1 MNPEHYM
8 HTNIHYMV
16 AAGWPIVDFIFNGSK
31 DCAILFPQHYGPT
44 CVWLTVPQL
53 LSYWWLWACIGL
65 VFLLTVAN
73 YRVHWTAILYSYS
86 TPDPVSHLFL
96 HCIVCHHTYTPQ
108 WLTHL
113 YQGPRWTGV
122 PRIKHRRYRTSGSC
136 VTCGLLLKE
145 LRRSS
150 SITTSCYG

>member
-8 HTNIHYMV
+8 YTNIHYMV
-16 AAGWPIVDFIFNGSK
+16 AAGWPIVDFIFQRFNRLCYLVSSALQNSVCVTN
-31 DCAILFPQHYGPT
+31 CASVTFVL
-44 CVWLTVPQL
+44 VTVSML
-53 LSYWWLWACIGL
+53 GL
-65 VFLLTVAN
+65 AFLLTVAN

-145 LRRSS
+145 LQRSS